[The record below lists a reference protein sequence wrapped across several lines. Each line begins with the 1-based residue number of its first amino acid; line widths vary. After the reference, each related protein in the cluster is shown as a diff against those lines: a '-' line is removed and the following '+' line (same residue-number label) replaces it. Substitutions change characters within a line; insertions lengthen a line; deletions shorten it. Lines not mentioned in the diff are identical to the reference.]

1 MRTGTDRTA
10 LLTRLAHIFA
20 VIAALGGVI
29 TVSST
34 VPVMF
39 TEPRYATFMYPDEQ
53 VTDAP
58 IEDPAAA
65 ATVAPSAEPSAKPS
79 SGKTV
84 APRPKYANVAV
95 IGHRGAPAYRPQHT
109 LEGYQLAISQ
119 GADYIEPDLVMTKDA
134 RLIARHE
141 SDLTDTTDV
150 RSHPEFADRARDG
163 RWHSEDFTL
172 AEVKTLRATGG
183 PASHSGKY
191 LIPTMEEI
199 AALVKRQS
207 RRVGLY
213 VELKTP
219 GYFRSIDLPM
229 EEPLAAILRTNGW
242 NSASAPVFVQ
252 SFDSLSLR
260 RLKTLSTVRLSM
272 ILWGDA
278 SASPIGGGQLD
289 DLASFAAAIVI
300 DRDRLR
306 PYLTKMPGPDQN
318 VVLMARARNLSVHVF
333 TFGYRN
339 PYGSAPFGRYQHPSD
354 PSSWAAV
361 VPMYRAYYS
370 LGVSAVFTDAPNIAV
385 YAKG

>member
-20 VIAALGGVI
+20 VIAAFGGVI

-39 TEPRYATFMYPDEQ
+39 IEPQYATFMYPGEQ
-53 VTDAP
+53 IADAP
-58 IEDPAAA
+58 IDDPEAA
-65 ATVAPSAEPSAKPS
+65 ATVAPSPEPSAKATP
-79 SGKTV
+79 GKTV
-84 APRPKYANVAV
+84 APRPKFANVAV

-150 RSHPEFADRARDG
+150 RAHPEFADRARDG
-163 RWHSEDFTL
+163 RWHSEDLTL
-172 AEVKTLRATGG
+172 TEIKTLKATGG
-183 PASHSGKY
+183 PATHSGKY
-191 LIPTMEEI
+191 QIPTLEEV

-207 RRVGLY
+207 RRVGVY
-213 VELKTP
+213 IELKAP
-219 GYFRSIDLPM
+219 AYFRSIDLPM
-229 EEPLAAILRTNGW
+229 EEALVAVLQANGW
-242 NSASAPVFVQ
+242 NSATAPVFVQ
-252 SFDSLSLR
+252 SFDANSLR
-260 RLKTLSTVRLSM
+260 RLRSMSGVRLSM

-278 SASPIGGGQLD
+278 SASPISGAQLD

-306 PYLTKMPGPDQN
+306 PYLTSLPSADKN
-318 VVLMARARNLSVHVF
+318 LIAMARSRNLSVHVF

-370 LGVSAVFTDAPNIAV
+370 LGVSAVLSDAPNIAV